1 MAGKASSPKATRKT
15 TKRPGVSISTQEVA
29 EVAYVLYVQRG
40 RMDGY
45 DRQDWFEAEKI
56 VQKRRRSKK

>member
-1 MAGKASSPKATRKT
+1 MAAKVSSSKATRKT
-15 TKRPGVSISTQEVA
+15 AKRPGVSINTQEVA

-40 RMDGY
+40 RIDGY

-56 VQKRRRSKK
+56 VQKRLRSKK